1 MLCCKMVTEA
11 MVLMVSQLVD
21 KYLDS
26 IKGVGVY
33 RANAHRYSDNPPQ
46 VKGIPSSDAK

>member
-1 MLCCKMVTEA
+1 M
-11 MVLMVSQLVD
+11 QWVD

-33 RANAHRYSDNPPQ
+33 RANVDRYAINPPQ
-46 VKGIPSSDAK
+46 YFSPHPVRTEASE